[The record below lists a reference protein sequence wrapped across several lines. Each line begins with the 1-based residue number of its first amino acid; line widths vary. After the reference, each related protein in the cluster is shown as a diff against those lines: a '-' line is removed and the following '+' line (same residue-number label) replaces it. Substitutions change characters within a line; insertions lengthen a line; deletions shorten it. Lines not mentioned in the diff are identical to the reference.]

1 MGWARAVLVTLAVSA
16 LQHDQYDER
25 TRKNDESGNVIEPP
39 LSHVMGRIDA
49 QPLHPKTTKSV
60 DRHVQREQTTVIERP
75 TPIDPQ

>member
-16 LQHDQYDER
+16 LQHDQYDDR
-25 TRKNDESGNVIEPP
+25 TRKTDERGTVIEPP
-39 LSHVMGRIDA
+39 LSPVMGRIA
-49 QPLHPKTTKSV
+49 PPPLRPNTPKSV